1 MGRMNI
7 VTKTKVSAKE
17 LATVRLTVKR
27 SEGLFIGKKM
37 YLPATAMSVVFNSR
51 GAVNKFDRDTDC
63 IVHPTKGK
71 LFCVPKNAE
80 RYITVVE

>member
-17 LATVRLTVKR
+17 LATVRLTVNR
-27 SEGLFIGKKM
+27 SEGVFIGKKM
-37 YLPATAMSVVFNSR
+37 YLPSTAMSVVFNSR
-51 GAVNKFDRDTDC
+51 GAVNRFDRDRDC

-71 LFCVPKNAE
+71 LYLVPKNVE
-80 RYITVVE
+80 KFITVI